1 MVRSRHGRRFR
12 AVELSDRI
20 AFEGQGFIHLL
31 RELGRNPVP
40 YHPSPRYT
48 FIRGTGVGLVPG
60 SNQTLMTQP
69 GVGSELHSASSQND
83 LLGSEILRNV
93 P

>member
-12 AVELSDRI
+12 AVELSDRV
-20 AFEGQGFIHLL
+20 AFEGPGFIHLL

-48 FIRGTGVGLVPG
+48 FIRGTWVGLVPG
-60 SNQTLMTQP
+60 SNQRGIDDTA
-69 GVGSELHSASSQND
+69 GGWK
-83 LLGSEILRNV
+83 
-93 P
+93 